1 MGIKDLVPLNNLVN
15 VCRQL
20 EREYNWGFVFAWDQG
35 TYETAIIIREDGCW
49 KSGRL
54 ISGWNELGSDE
65 MFCPDIIDFN
75 RHIIIEFEE
84 SPGKPRSGARL
95 AKKGHDPDGMDKRT
109 SNRDLY
115 YELAGFDVLKI
126 FDFDSDADKKK
137 KIKAFLVKN
146 WKKTVLRVQN

>member
-35 TYETAIIIREDGCW
+35 TYETAIGISEEGHLEKPLTDTNWDRY
-49 KSGRL
+49 KSRWRL
-54 ISGWNELGSDE
+54 
-65 MFCPDIIDFN
+65 FCPDILDYSN
-75 RHIIIEFEE
+75 RIIIEFEE

-115 YELAGFDVLKI
+115 YELAKFRVLKI
-126 FDFDSDADKKK
+126 FDFEDDKTVKK
-137 KIKAFLVKN
+137 KIKQFLVKCYRS
-146 WKKTVLRVQN
+146 KP